1 MNYLGERNRS
11 LFAIFFC
18 NKSVNEK
25 QGSNGSKEQNGGR
38 EGVVEKQR
46 VFLQIQA
53 KRFIVCIED
62 PWFPKISVVM
72 T

>member
-1 MNYLGERNRS
+1 MTYLGERNRS

-46 VFLQIQA
+46 VSYKF
-53 KRFIVCIED
+53 K
-62 PWFPKISVVM
+62 PKDSFYA
-72 T
+72 

>member
-25 QGSNGSKEQNGGR
+25 QGSTGSKEQNGGR

-46 VFLQIQA
+46 VSYKF
-53 KRFIVCIED
+53 K
-62 PWFPKISVVM
+62 PKDSL
-72 T
+72 